1 MTLGLAISTTIAA
14 ALTLCVFSFL
24 YKDNPFYRFAEH
36 LVVGIS
42 AGYWVALMYTR
53 VILPNLWQRLADGK
67 WWYVLPLLLGLMM
80 WTRLVKR
87 WSWISRYPI
96 ALYLG
101 VGAGAAAPLELQ
113 TKVIQQLFG
122 TVQMA
127 TLLHTRQFEWLAVLN
142 FILITLGIAASLVY
156 FFYSKAHKGAFGGVA
171 RMGIWTLMIGF
182 GASFG
187 YTVMA
192 RISLLIDRVQF
203 LINDWLLRLFA

>member
-101 VGAGAAAPLELQ
+101 VGAGAAARWSCRR
-113 TKVIQQLFG
+113 KLFSSCS
-122 TVQMA
+122 A
-127 TLLHTRQFEWLAVLN
+127 PSRWPRCCTRGSSSGWR
-142 FILITLGIAASLVY
+142 S
-156 FFYSKAHKGAFGGVA
+156 
-171 RMGIWTLMIGF
+171 
-182 GASFG
+182 
-187 YTVMA
+187 
-192 RISLLIDRVQF
+192 
-203 LINDWLLRLFA
+203 